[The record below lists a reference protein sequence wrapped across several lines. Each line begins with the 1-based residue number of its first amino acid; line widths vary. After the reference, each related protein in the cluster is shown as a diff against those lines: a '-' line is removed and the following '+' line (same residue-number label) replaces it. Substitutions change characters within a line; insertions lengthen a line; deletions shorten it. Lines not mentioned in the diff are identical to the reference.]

1 MTAAQDGRIITFY
14 SYKGGTGRTM
24 ALANTAWILAA
35 NGKRVLAVDWDL
47 EAPGLDR
54 FFRPF
59 LDPHA
64 LAATSGIIDIINE
77 YAWAA
82 TSGSQRSGAW
92 HQEYAHVE
100 QHAVSLT
107 PERHGLRFAK
117 GGSLDFLS
125 AGRQDRSYS
134 ATVSSFEWDNFYE
147 RLGGGLFLDAL
158 RDDMKASYEYV
169 LIDSRTGLSDNAD
182 ICTIQMPDMLVDCF
196 TLSDQSLDGAAAVA
210 RSVEDGYRKR
220 KIRVLPVPM
229 RIDEGEKEKVD
240 AGRALARLKFDGLPK
255 GLGGEDLSPE
265 ELSQYW
271 GAVEIPYR
279 PYYAYEET
287 LATVGDESGIA
298 NSLLSAFERLT
309 NVISDGEVAS
319 LPPVPEPVRLR
330 CLDAFTRRRPLTTA
344 ADVVVAYAA
353 ENRMWTDWIEAVLKH
368 SGCNVTLYDVSAGP
382 VERPD
387 AATRALV
394 LLSNAFQKSRYG
406 EDVWR
411 AFTGGDPDGAHPA
424 LVPLRVDEVRLPDS
438 YLAHEPVDLHRL
450 EEAQCVAGLLSAL
463 ELPAQPTDGAPAA
476 PRFPGSTPAT
486 WNAPQRNQT
495 FTGRNVILTQVREQL
510 RSGMSV
516 VLPQPQALTGL
527 GGVGKTQVAL
537 EYVHRFMAD
546 YDLVWWTSAE
556 SVDNVVASLA
566 ELGARIGAPGG
577 EDMALVS
584 RETVQML
591 ARGVPTKRWILIFD
605 NADNPEQL
613 TRYFPAGG
621 GGHILVTSRNQAWA
635 TQGQSLPV
643 DVFLRQE
650 SIEHLSRR
658 APGLTAHE
666 ADRVATAVGDLP
678 LAVEQA
684 AAWLAETATPIE
696 DYLRQ
701 LAEQTTDVLD
711 LNQPADYPET
721 VAATWN
727 ISIAR
732 LKDRSPAS
740 VRLLQLCAFLAPEP
754 ISSHL
759 LYSKEM
765 IDELRKV
772 DPTLQE
778 SLLLGRV
785 IREIARFALAKVD
798 QVSNSIQVHRL
809 VQAVIRSQLTQEEQR
824 HARHVVHTVLAGARP
839 DGDEPID
846 DPETWPRFGVIWPH
860 LSASDVRNCTENE
873 PRRLLID
880 RVRYL
885 WKRGDFPAA
894 QQLAEDLL
902 GHWKP
907 LLGEED
913 VQYLYLRCQLANVM
927 RSQGRYVESRAINTE
942 LLEQQR
948 RVLGAAHPHTYVTM
962 SSLASDL
969 AALGEYTLAVELARE
984 AHDGFSQIFHES
996 HRRTLSAANNLALAL
1011 RMVGRYG
1018 DARSLDQDTYDRRME
1033 VLGPDHPYT
1042 LASAGRLGRDLR
1054 EVGRYEDSVSLLS
1067 RAYDA
1072 HKRILGKGFPGTL
1085 SCAKS
1090 LAVSLR
1096 RTGRLEDARRL
1107 TTATRAQYRTQ
1118 YDAHTPD
1125 SLACDLNMAADLYA
1139 ADEREAAREV
1149 AKEALTEYMKV
1160 PGEEHPYTQAAL
1172 NNLGIFHWGC
1182 GDAVEAEAVFRQV
1195 LPRMSDVLG
1204 DRHPHTLFTEAN
1216 FANVLADQGRLEEA
1230 WALEKRAMDT
1240 LRTVLGPQH
1249 PETLAVV
1256 SNCALTLGALGR
1268 TDEAR
1273 RLREETLAELNR
1285 QGRQLGENNGIIQL
1299 TGHERRIY
1307 RDLEPLAV

>member
-24 ALANTAWILAA
+24 ALANAAWILAA

-64 LAATSGIIDIINE
+64 LAATSGVIDIIND

-82 TSGSQRSGAW
+82 TTGGRGPGPW
-92 HQEYAHVE
+92 HKEFAHVE

-107 PERHGLRFAK
+107 PERLGLRFPD

-158 RDDMKASYEYV
+158 REDMQASYDYV
-169 LIDSRTGLSDNAD
+169 LIDSRTGLSDSAD
-182 ICTIQMPDMLVDCF
+182 ICTIQMPDVLVDCF

-210 RSVEDGYRKR
+210 LSVEDGYRKR

-255 GLGGEDLSPE
+255 GPDGEPLGAD
-265 ELSQYW
+265 ELSAYW

-309 NVISDGEVAS
+309 SVISDGEVTA
-319 LPPVPEPVRLR
+319 LPPVPDAVRLR

-344 ADVVVAYAA
+344 AEVVVQYAA
-353 ENRMWTDWIEAVLKH
+353 ENQMWADWAESLLRRA
-368 SGCNVTLYDVSAGP
+368 GCHVTLHDISAGP
-382 VERPD
+382 AERADP
-387 AATRALV
+387 ATRTV
-394 LLSNAFQKSRYG
+394 LLLSSAFRKSRHA
-406 EDVWR
+406 DAVWR
-411 AFTGGDPDGAHPA
+411 SAVGGDPGTARGA
-424 LVPLRVDEVRLPDS
+424 VIPLRVDEVRLPES
-438 YLAHEPVDLHRL
+438 YLEHNPVDLHRL
-450 EEAQCVAGLLSAL
+450 DENECVGALLGAV
-463 ELPAQPTDGAPAA
+463 ELPAKPVENAPAG
-476 PRFPGSTPAT
+476 PRFPGSTPGI
-486 WNAPQRNQT
+486 WNAPQRNST
-495 FTGRNVILTQVREQL
+495 FTGRGVILERVREQL

-516 VLPQPQALTGL
+516 VLPQPQALFGL

-546 YDLVWWTSAE
+546 YDLVWWISAE
-556 SVDNVVASLA
+556 DSGNVAASLA
-566 ELGARIGAPGG
+566 ELAGRIGAPGG
-577 EDMALVS
+577 EDINIASQEAVH
-584 RETVQML
+584 ML
-591 ARGVPTKRWILIFD
+591 GRGTPTKRWILIFD
-605 NADNPEQL
+605 NADSPEQL

-635 TQGQSLPV
+635 QEGASLPV
-643 DVFLRQE
+643 DVFQREE
-650 SIEHLSRR
+650 SVEHLTRR
-658 APGLTAHE
+658 ALGLSVQDAE
-666 ADRVATAVGDLP
+666 KVAVAVGDLP

-684 AAWLAETATPIE
+684 AAWLAETATPID
-696 DYLRQ
+696 DYLQQ
-701 LAEQTTDVLD
+701 LNEQTTDVLA
-711 LNQPADYPET
+711 LNQPTDYPKP

-732 LKDRSPAS
+732 LRERSPAS

-765 IDELRKV
+765 IEELKQV

-778 SLLLGRV
+778 RLLLGRV
-785 IREIARFALAKVD
+785 IREIGRFALAKVD

-809 VQAVIRSQLTQEEQR
+809 VQAVIRAQLTEEEQR
-824 HARHVVHTVLAGARP
+824 HARHVVHTVLSGARP
-839 DGDEPID
+839 DADEPID
-846 DPETWPRFGVIWPH
+846 DPETWPRFATIWPH
-860 LSASDVRNCTENE
+860 LNASDARNCTEADT
-873 PRRLLID
+873 RRLLID

-885 WKRGDFPAA
+885 WKRGDFPGA
-894 QQLAEDLL
+894 QELAERLL
-902 GHWKP
+902 AHWRP
-907 LLGEED
+907 LLGEDD
-913 VQYLYLRCQLANVM
+913 VQYLYLRCQLANVL
-927 RSQGRYVESRAINTE
+927 RSQGRYIEAREIDTE
-942 LLEQQR
+942 LLERQR
-948 RVLGAAHPHTYVTM
+948 RVLGTSHPHTYVTM

-969 AALGEYTLAVELARE
+969 AALGAYASAVELARE

-1011 RMVGRYG
+1011 RMVGRYSE
-1018 DARSLDQDTYDRRME
+1018 ARSRDQDTYDRRME
-1033 VLGPDHPYT
+1033 VLGPEHPYT

-1054 EVGRYEDSVSLLS
+1054 ETGRYTDSVALLS

-1072 HKRILGKGFPGTL
+1072 HKRILGKEFPGTL

-1096 RTGRLEDARRL
+1096 RAGRFEDARRL
-1107 TTATRAQYRTQ
+1107 TSATRGQYQAQY
-1118 YDAHTPD
+1118 DSHTPD

-1139 ADEREAAREV
+1139 ADEREQAREV
-1149 AKEALTEYMKV
+1149 AQAALAEYMLV
-1160 PGEEHPYTQAAL
+1160 PGEAHPYTQAAL
-1172 NNLGIFHWGC
+1172 NNLGIYHWGC
-1182 GDAVEAEAVFRQV
+1182 GDTEESLRVFEQA
-1195 LPRMSDVLG
+1195 LPRMSEILG
-1204 DRHPHTLFTEAN
+1204 EEHPHTLFTRAN
-1216 FANVLADQGRLEEA
+1216 YANVLADLGRDEEA
-1230 WALEKRAMDT
+1230 WELERHACDT
-1240 LRTVLGPQH
+1240 LREVLGPQH
-1249 PETLAVV
+1249 PEYLAVL
-1256 SNCALTLGALGR
+1256 SNSAITLDTLGR

-1273 RLREETLAELNR
+1273 VAREEALGELAR
-1285 QGRQLGENNGIIQL
+1285 QLRQLGEDNGISRFA
-1299 TGHERRIY
+1299 GHHRRIY